1 MDLKDKIYSELS
13 KRRSEYIS
21 GQTLAKLFGVSRNSV
36 WKAVNELKKDGCN
49 ITSVTNKGYLL
60 LSGNGII
67 SKTKIEE
74 ILGND
79 VTVKIFDVIDSTN
92 SEAKRILSCGF
103 SGKAIIV
110 ADEQTSGR
118 GRLGRTF
125 YSPKSTGVYFS
136 IIITPDSSL
145 SDASLVT
152 TAASVAAMR
161 AIEKTTGK
169 RVMIKW
175 VNDLYLGEK
184 KICGILTEAV
194 TDLENGKLSGLVVGV
209 GINISTDDFPEDI
222 KERAASLGVID
233 ADRSLIA
240 AETAKEFFD
249 ITNDLSN
256 RKFLNEYRERSYVLG
271 KDIYYIKNG
280 EKHDGK
286 AVGIDDDGG
295 LIVEKENGE
304 NTILRGGEI
313 TVRVK

>member
-1 MDLKDKIYSELS
+1 M
-13 KRRSEYIS
+13 
-21 GQTLAKLFGVSRNSV
+21 
-36 WKAVNELKKDGCN
+36 
-49 ITSVTNKGYLL
+49 
-60 LSGNGII
+60 
-67 SKTKIEE
+67 
-74 ILGND
+74 
-79 VTVKIFDVIDSTN
+79 
-92 SEAKRILSCGF
+92 
-103 SGKAIIV
+103 
-110 ADEQTSGR
+110 
-118 GRLGRTF
+118 
-125 YSPKSTGVYFS
+125 
-136 IIITPDSSL
+136 
-145 SDASLVT
+145 
-152 TAASVAAMR
+152 
-161 AIEKTTGK
+161 
-169 RVMIKW
+169 
-175 VNDLYLGEK
+175 
-184 KICGILTEAV
+184 
-194 TDLENGKLSGLVVGV
+194 

-280 EKHDGK
+280 EKHAGK

>member
-1 MDLKDKIYSELS
+1 
-13 KRRSEYIS
+13 
-21 GQTLAKLFGVSRNSV
+21 
-36 WKAVNELKKDGCN
+36 
-49 ITSVTNKGYLL
+49 
-60 LSGNGII
+60 
-67 SKTKIEE
+67 
-74 ILGND
+74 
-79 VTVKIFDVIDSTN
+79 
-92 SEAKRILSCGF
+92 
-103 SGKAIIV
+103 
-110 ADEQTSGR
+110 
-118 GRLGRTF
+118 
-125 YSPKSTGVYFS
+125 
-136 IIITPDSSL
+136 
-145 SDASLVT
+145 
-152 TAASVAAMR
+152 MR